1 MNGDAKRQAR
11 AMAARSLADVFATI
25 PATFRLPVTLNAPGG
40 VDIVVEFEFKTR
52 KADELSAYIERLA
65 GMPDEKAIAEACVGW
80 DLDDKFGPAAIK
92 KLVATVPSA
101 GHSVVRA
108 YLDAQYGSR

>member
-52 KADELSAYIERLA
+52 KTDDLRGYTARLESMKDEQ
-65 GMPDEKAIAEACVGW
+65 AIAEACVGW
-80 DLDDKFGPAAIK
+80 DLEDKFGPAAIK
-92 KLVATVPSA
+92 KLCATVPSA
-101 GHSVVRA
+101 GHSIVRA
-108 YLDAQYGSR
+108 YLDAQYGTR

>member
-1 MNGDAKRQAR
+1 MNAPK
-11 AMAARSLADVFATI
+11 RSLGDLLARV

-40 VDIVVEFEFKTR
+40 ADVVVEFEFKTR
-52 KADELSAYIERLA
+52 KTDDLRAYTARLESMKDEQ
-65 GMPDEKAIAEACVGW
+65 AIVEACVGW

-92 KLVATVPSA
+92 KLCATVPSA

-108 YLDAQYGSR
+108 YLDAQYGNR

>member
-1 MNGDAKRQAR
+1 MSGDAK
-11 AMAARSLADVFATI
+11 AAAPGKRSLGDLLARV

-40 VDIVVEFEFKTR
+40 TDVVVEFEFKTR
-52 KADELSAYIERLA
+52 KTDDLEDLSAKLA
-65 GMPDEKAIAEACVGW
+65 TMTDPQAVAAVCVGW
-80 DLDDKFGPAAIK
+80 DLEDKFGPAAIK
-92 KLVATVPSA
+92 KLCATVPSA